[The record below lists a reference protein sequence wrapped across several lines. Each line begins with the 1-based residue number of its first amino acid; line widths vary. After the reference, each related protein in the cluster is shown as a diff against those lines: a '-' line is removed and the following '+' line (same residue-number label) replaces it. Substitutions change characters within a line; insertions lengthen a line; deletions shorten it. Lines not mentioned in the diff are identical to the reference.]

1 MNLAI
6 SKLVSTA
13 LSDDLATRPSFT
25 ASAESTSL
33 PVNNRSAATWKID
46 KWLWLIS
53 DGYMI
58 MI

>member
-33 PVNNRSAATWKID
+33 PVNNRSAAT
-46 KWLWLIS
+46 
-53 DGYMI
+53 
-58 MI
+58 